1 MRAAVAGR
9 WIGASAAA
17 ALLCG
22 CGRGAEPVAVI
33 DMEAV
38 LKGYRKAQAVHATL
52 DKEKRDLEKKGQG
65 MLDEIDAL
73 VKEPG
78 ILDEEARRERETL
91 IREKSAA
98 VELFRRT
105 APRTLMD
112 KTGEEYA
119 TLMGELRAAA
129 GAFARRRG
137 IRVIVDSSAVAYAGE
152 GMDMTREVVEELNRR
167 LDKKGGER

>member
-1 MRAAVAGR
+1 MRTVIRRRGVAALAAAV
-9 WIGASAAA
+9 
-17 ALLCG
+17 LLCG
-22 CGRGAEPVAVI
+22 CGRRGERVAVI
-33 DMEAV
+33 DVEAV
-38 LKGYRKAQAVHATL
+38 FKGYRKAQAVHAEL
-52 DKEKRDLEKKGQG
+52 EKEKRDLEKKGQG

-78 ILDEEARRERETL
+78 ILGEEARRERETR

-105 APRTLMD
+105 ATRKLMD

-119 TLMGELRAAA
+119 ALMDELRAAA

-137 IRVIVDSSAVAYAGE
+137 IRVIVDSSAVAYSGE

-167 LDKKGGER
+167 LDKEGGDR